1 MSKKVFEHPVA
12 QPGEPTGPSY
22 WRSLEERNKSPEF
35 RTRAEREF
43 VEGASA
49 ITSVE
54 RREFLMLMG
63 ASFGLA
69 GLGLAGCREPR
80 NHTLPYAKQ
89 PENTIPGVA
98 TYYAS
103 SFPGEFANQPIL
115 VETHQHRPTKIEG
128 NPSHRANGG
137 ASSKF
142 AQASVLDMYDPDRAK
157 TSEGP
162 KAQLSV
168 AQVREFVRG
177 LATSAKDNAGA
188 GLAFLARPSTSPT
201 RARLVAGLKAAY
213 PKARWVEY
221 TPVEQNSAERVLGA
235 RALPDYAKARRVLSL
250 DRDFLGAHDTTV
262 EDTRAYSSAR
272 RADTA
277 EQAEKMTRL
286 YVVESTFSLTGAAAD
301 HRLRASSSHISGLAI
316 LFAAEV
322 LAQTG
327 NAAAA
332 SLKGKVSGINV
343 DAKWVTECAADLV
356 LAKGEALIVA
366 GDHLSADAHRAVFLA
381 NQALGAAVKYVAA
394 PAPSSLTI
402 AALAAKPAETLVI
415 LGGNPAYDAPA
426 DVNFGA
432 AIKAAKTVVRLG
444 YHGASFDETSAAV
457 KAAGGTFL
465 ASSHYLESWSDGRT
479 LSGVYVPVQPMI
491 DPLFTTVNELD
502 VLAPFAG
509 SDKDA
514 HALVRE
520 TFNSLSKNASDE
532 AFAAWLAEGVLAG
545 TAFAAAKPAVGAEQ
559 IKAFAAPALSFD
571 SLEVRLVP
579 SVHSGDGQY
588 ANNGWLAE
596 APDPMSKT
604 VWENVILVSPKFA
617 AKLAIEPSEAFIN
630 KIGGEADFL
639 HTGALNRNINQLV
652 DGRLIC
658 RVATLTLGD
667 KTVTGPLFIMPGMAD
682 FTVGLQLGFG
692 RRVGGRV
699 ATRVP
704 ERLAGRTVGNGFD
717 VYPFVS
723 ASDLAVRTGVKLTLT
738 GATVAVGNMQ
748 DHWSMEGRDI
758 IREGNV
764 EDLKNNQNFAKLGI
778 DGHAPA
784 VYGKDGAM
792 APALKAIT
800 TPRGN
805 SAYEHP
811 AHSVAP
817 NVAVWKGHE
826 SEFPALQ
833 QWGMSIDLNTC
844 TGCNA
849 CVTACQSENN
859 IPVVGR
865 EQVLKGRNMHWIRL
879 DRYFFDGR
887 AAAGNAIPE
896 DPQVTFMGVACQHC
910 ETAPCET
917 VCPANA
923 TVHDDQGLNT
933 MAYNRCIG
941 TRYCANNCPYKVRRF
956 NFLDFNKRVDGHY
969 YEGPLGPE
977 KTVKDPADLPQ
988 LQKNPDVSVRMRGVM
1003 EKCTYCVQRIQEAKI
1018 QAKVRARNSADIN
1031 VRDGV
1036 IQVACQQAC
1045 PAGAIEFG
1053 DITDPKSR
1061 VAKAKA
1067 STRSYGALTYLNT
1080 RPRTTYQAKLRNLNL
1095 RMPGAKLVPLSRLEM
1110 AGRESHGAPA
1120 HGAAPHGDPHAKP
1133 AHGAEPHAK

>member
-1 MSKKVFEHPVA
+1 MSKKVFEHPAA
-12 QPGEPTGPSY
+12 QAGEPTGPSY
-22 WRSLEERNKSPEF
+22 WRSLDERNKSPEF

-43 VEGASA
+43 LDGASA
-49 ITSVE
+49 ISSVE

-142 AQASVLDMYDPDRAK
+142 AQASVLDMYDPDRAQA
-157 TSEGP
+157 SLAADGSV
-162 KAQLSV
+162 LSV
-168 AQVREFVRG
+168 AAARDFLRG
-177 LATSAKDNAGA
+177 LAADAKAGAGA

-201 RARLVAGLKAAY
+201 RARLVASLKAAY
-213 PKARWVEY
+213 PQARWVEY
-221 TPVEQNSAERVLGA
+221 TPVAQNRADAVLGA

-277 EQAEKMTRL
+277 AEAEKMTRL
-286 YVVESTFSLTGAAAD
+286 YVVESVFSLTGAAAD
-301 HRLRASSSHISGLAI
+301 HRLRASSSHISGLAL

-322 LAQTG
+322 LAQKG
-327 NAAAA
+327 SADAAA
-332 SLKGKVSGINV
+332 LKSKVSGINV
-343 DAKWVTECAADLV
+343 DAKWVTECVADLV
-356 LAKGEALIVA
+356 KAAKGEALIVA

-381 NQALGAAVKYVAA
+381 NQALGAAVKYVAVPA
-394 PAPSSLTI
+394 PAAPTI
-402 AALAAKPAETLVI
+402 ASLVAQPAQTLVI
-415 LGGNPAYDAPA
+415 LGGNPVYDAPA
-426 DVNFGA
+426 DVNFAA
-432 AIKAAKTVVRLG
+432 AIKAAKKVVRLG
-444 YHGASFDETSAAV
+444 YHGPSFDETSAAV
-457 KAAGGTFL
+457 KAAAGTFL

-479 LSGVYVPVQPMI
+479 VDGTYVPVQPMI
-491 DPLFTTVNELD
+491 DPLFATVTELD

-509 SDKDA
+509 SDKDP

-520 TFNSLSKNASDE
+520 TFNSLSKNVTDE

-545 TAFAAAKPAVGAEQ
+545 SAFAAAKPAVSVGQ
-559 IKAFAAPALSFD
+559 IKAYAAPALSFD
-571 SLEVRLVP
+571 SLEVRLLP
-579 SVHSGDGQY
+579 SVHSGDGLL

-596 APDPMSKT
+596 APDPMTKT

-617 AKLAIEPSEAFIN
+617 AKLAIEPSEMVIN
-630 KIGGEADFL
+630 KI
-639 HTGALNRNINQLV
+639 GALNRNINQLV

-658 RVATLTLGD
+658 RLATVTVGG
-667 KTVTGPLFIMPGMAD
+667 KSVTGPVFIMPGMAD
-682 FTVGLQLGFG
+682 HTIGLQLGFG
-692 RRVGGRV
+692 RRVAGRV
-699 ATRVP
+699 ATRVD
-704 ERLAGRTVGNGFD
+704 ERLAGRVTGNGFD
-717 VYPFVS
+717 VYPLVS
-723 ASDLAVRTGVKLTLT
+723 AAEPAVRTGAKFTLSD
-738 GATVAVGNMQ
+738 ATVAVCNMQ

-764 EDLKNNQNFAKLGI
+764 EDLKKNENFAKLGI

-784 VYGKDGAM
+784 VYGKDGNM
-792 APALKAIT
+792 SPAQKAVT

-811 AHSVAP
+811 NHTVAP
-817 NVAVWKGHE
+817 NVAAWKGHE
-826 SEFPALQ
+826 DKFPQLQ

-896 DPQVTFMGVACQHC
+896 DPQVTFMGVACMHC

-1031 VRDGV
+1031 VRDGA
-1036 IQVACQQAC
+1036 IKVACQQAC

-1053 DITDPKSR
+1053 DITDPKTR

-1067 STRSYGALTYLNT
+1067 STRTYGALTYLNT

-1095 RMPGAKLVPLSRLEM
+1095 RMPGAQLVPLSRLEM
-1110 AGRESHGAPA
+1110 AGREAHGAPHGDAHGAPA
-1120 HGAAPHGDPHAKP
+1120 HGG
-1133 AHGAEPHAK
+1133 AHGAKSHSK

>member
-1 MSKKVFEHPVA
+1 MSKKVFEHPAA
-12 QPGEPTGPSY
+12 QPGDTVY

-43 VEGASA
+43 VDGASA
-49 ITSVE
+49 ITTVE

-80 NHTLPYAKQ
+80 NHTLPYSKQ

-98 TYYAS
+98 TFYAS

-128 NPSHRANGG
+128 NPSHQANGG
-137 ASSKF
+137 ASSKY

-157 TSEGP
+157 TSEG
-162 KAQLSV
+162 ANGTTLSV
-168 AQVREFVRG
+168 AKVRELLDG
-177 LATSAKDNAGA
+177 LAASAKANAGA

-201 RARLVAGLKAAY
+201 RARLVAELKAIY
-213 PKARWVEY
+213 TNARWIEY
-221 TPVEQNSAERVLGA
+221 SPVAQNNAERTLGA

-250 DRDFLGAHDTTV
+250 DHDFLGLGDTTV
-262 EDTRAYSSAR
+262 EDTRSYSKAR
-272 RADTA
+272 RADSATEA
-277 EQAEKMTRL
+277 EQMTRL
-286 YVVESTFSLTGAAAD
+286 YVVESNFTLTGAAAD

-322 LAQTG
+322 LKQTG
-327 NAAAA
+327 SAAAS
-332 SLKGKVSGINV
+332 SLKGKVSGIDV
-343 DAKWVTECAADLV
+343 DAKWVTECIADLV
-356 LAKGEALIVA
+356 QAKGAALMVA
-366 GDHLSADAHRAVFLA
+366 GDHLTADAHRAVFLA
-381 NQALGAAVKYVAA
+381 NQALGAAVRYVAA

-402 AALAAKPAETLVI
+402 AALHAKPADTLVI
-415 LGGNPAYDAPA
+415 LGGNPSYDAPA
-426 DVNFGA
+426 DANFGA
-432 AIKAAKTVVRLG
+432 ALKAAKTVVRLG
-444 YHGASFDETSAAV
+444 YHGASFDETSSATV

-479 LSGVYVPVQPMI
+479 VDGTYVPVQPMI
-491 DPLFTTVNELD
+491 APLFDTLTELD
-502 VLAPFAG
+502 VLAAFVG
-509 SDKDA
+509 SKKDA
-514 HALVRE
+514 HGLVRD
-520 TFNSLSKNASDE
+520 TFNSLARDASDE
-532 AFAAWLAEGVLAG
+532 AFAAWLAEGVLTQSG
-545 TAFAAAKPAVGAEQ
+545 FAAAKPAIGVEQ
-559 IKAFAAPALSFD
+559 IKSVAAPALSFD
-571 SLEVRLVP
+571 ALELRIVP
-579 SVHSGDGQY
+579 SAHSGDGAY

-604 VWENVILVSPKFA
+604 SWENVILVSPKYA
-617 AKLAIEPSEAFIN
+617 AKLDIEPGELLIN
-630 KIGGEADFL
+630 KI
-639 HTGALNRNINQLV
+639 GALNRNINQLV
-652 DGRLIC
+652 DGRLMC
-658 RVATLTLGD
+658 RIAKLTIDG
-667 KTVTGPLFIMPGMAD
+667 TSIQGPVFIMPGLAD
-682 FTVGLQLGFG
+682 YTVGLQLGFG
-692 RRVGGRV
+692 RKVAGRV
-699 ATRVP
+699 ATRVD
-704 ERLAGRTVGNGFD
+704 ERLAGRVTGNGFN
-717 VYPFVS
+717 VYPFVTS
-723 ASDLAVRTGVKLTLT
+723 TSPAYRSGAKLELTDLPR
-738 GATVAVGNMQ
+738 VAVCNMQ

-758 IREGNV
+758 VREGSVQNMKDN
-764 EDLKNNQNFAKLGI
+764 EDFAKLGI

-784 VYGKDGAM
+784 VYGKDGTM
-792 APALKAIT
+792 SPALKAIT

-811 AHSVAP
+811 NHAAAP

-849 CVTACQSENN
+849 CAVACQSENN

-865 EQVLKGRNMHWIRL
+865 DQVLKGRNMQWIRL

-887 AAAGNAIPE
+887 DQAGKAIPE

-956 NFLDFNKRVDGHY
+956 NFLDYNKREAGHY
-969 YEGPLGPE
+969 YEGPLGPA
-977 KTVKDPADLPQ
+977 KLAKDPADLPQ
-988 LQKNPDVSVRMRGVM
+988 MQKNPDVSVRMRGVM

-1018 QAKVRARNSADIN
+1018 HAKVRARNSSEIN
-1031 VRDGV
+1031 VKDGELK
-1036 IQVACQQAC
+1036 VACQQAC
-1045 PAGAIEFG
+1045 PAEAIEFG
-1053 DITDPKSR
+1053 DITDTKSR
-1061 VAKAKA
+1061 VSLAKA
-1067 STRSYGALTYLNT
+1067 SKRTYGALTYLNT

-1095 RMPGAKLVPLSRLEM
+1095 RMPGAILMPLSRKEM
-1110 AGRESHGAPA
+1110 AGREGHS
-1120 HGAAPHGDPHAKP
+1120 AAPHGASHGA
-1133 AHGAEPHAK
+1133 AAHGGESHGAEKHAK

>member
-1 MSKKVFEHPVA
+1 
-12 QPGEPTGPSY
+12 GEPTGPSY
-22 WRSLEERNKSPEF
+22 WRSLDERNKTPEF

-43 VEGASA
+43 VDGAAA
-49 ITSVE
+49 ITTVE
-54 RREFLMLMG
+54 RREFLLLMG

-80 NHTLPYAKQ
+80 NHTLPYSKQ

-103 SFPGEFANQPIL
+103 SFPGESANQALI
-115 VETHQHRPTKIEG
+115 VETHQHRPTKVEG
-128 NPSHRANGG
+128 NPSHVANGT

-142 AQASVLDMYDPDRAK
+142 AQASVLDLYDPERAQASQDA
-157 TSEGP
+157 TG
-162 KAQLSV
+162 AMLSV
-168 AQVREFVRG
+168 AAVRDLLRKLSTE
-177 LATSAKDNAGA
+177 AKANGGA

-201 RARLVAGLKAAY
+201 RARVVAAVKAAL
-213 PKARWVEY
+213 PQARFVEY
-221 TPVEQNSAERVLGA
+221 TPVAQNRADAVLGA
-235 RALPDYAKARRVLSL
+235 RALPDFAKARRILSL
-250 DRDFLGAHDTTV
+250 DADFLGAGDSTI
-262 EDTRAYSSAR
+262 EATRAYSSAR

-277 EQAEKMTRL
+277 AEADAMARL
-286 YVVESTFSLTGAAAD
+286 YVVESTFTLTGAAAD
-301 HRLRASSSHISGLAI
+301 HRLRAASSHISGLAL

-327 NAAAA
+327 KGADA
-332 SLKGKVSGINV
+332 SALRAKVSGLKV
-343 DAKWVTECAADLV
+343 EEKWLKESIADLV
-356 LAKGEALIVA
+356 GAKGKALIVA
-366 GDHLSADAHRAVFLA
+366 GDHLSDDAHRAVALA
-381 NQALGAAVKYVAA
+381 NAALGAAVRYVKVAA
-394 PAPSSLTI
+394 PVAGTI
-402 AALAAKPAETLVI
+402 ADLVSKPASTLVI
-415 LGGNPAYDAPA
+415 LGGNPAYDAPS
-426 DVNFGA
+426 DVDFA
-432 AIKAAKTVVRLG
+432 KAVKAAKQVVRLG
-444 YHGASFDETSAAV
+444 YHGPAYDETSALV
-457 KAAGGTFL
+457 KDAKGTFV
-465 ASSHYLESWSDGRT
+465 AASHYLESWSDGRT
-479 LSGVYVPVQPMI
+479 VDGTYVPVQPMI
-491 DPLFTTVNELD
+491 DPLFPTVTELD

-509 SDKDA
+509 LTQEPY
-514 HALVRE
+514 ALVRE
-520 TFNSLSKNASDE
+520 TFNSLSKDAADT

-545 TAFAAAKPAVGAEQ
+545 TQYPTFSDMLFALPTAAFKAPELSAK
-559 IKAFAAPALSFD
+559 
-571 SLEVRLVP
+571 SLEVRIVP
-579 SVHSGDGQY
+579 SVHAGDGLS

-596 APDPMSKT
+596 APDPLSKT
-604 VWENVILVSPKFA
+604 AWQNVILISPKM
-617 AKLAIEPSEAFIN
+617 AKELDVEPTVALIN
-630 KIGGEADFL
+630 KIGQ
-639 HTGALNRNINQLV
+639 LNRNINELV
-652 DGRLIC
+652 DGRLIAK
-658 RVATLTLGD
+658 VATLTVNG
-667 KTVTGPLFIMPGMAD
+667 VTLKGSLFIMPGMAD
-682 FTVGLQLGFG
+682 YTVGLQLGFG
-692 RRVGGRV
+692 RRVAGRI
-699 ATRVP
+699 ATRVD
-704 ERLAGRTVGNGFD
+704 ERLAGRITGNGFNT
-717 VYPFVS
+717 YPFVS
-723 ASDLAVRTGVKLTLT
+723 ASEPSVRTGVKLTLT
-738 GATVAVGNMQ
+738 GATVAVCNMQ

-764 EDLKNNQNFAKLGI
+764 EDLKKNQNFAKLGI

-784 VYGKDGAM
+784 VYGKDGNM
-792 APALKAIT
+792 APAAKAIT

-811 AHSVAP
+811 AHAVAP

-826 SEFPALQ
+826 DKFPALQ

-1018 QAKVRARNSADIN
+1018 QAKVRARDNSPDIN
-1031 VRDGV
+1031 V
-1036 IQVACQQAC
+1036 
-1045 PAGAIEFG
+1045 
-1053 DITDPKSR
+1053 
-1061 VAKAKA
+1061 
-1067 STRSYGALTYLNT
+1067 
-1080 RPRTTYQAKLRNLNL
+1080 
-1095 RMPGAKLVPLSRLEM
+1095 
-1110 AGRESHGAPA
+1110 
-1120 HGAAPHGDPHAKP
+1120 
-1133 AHGAEPHAK
+1133 

>member
-1 MSKKVFEHPVA
+1 MSKKVFEHPAA
-12 QPGEPTGPSY
+12 QPGEPTGPAY
-22 WRSLEERNKSPEF
+22 WRSLDERNKSPEF

-142 AQASVLDMYDPDRAK
+142 AQASVLDMYDPDRAQA
-157 TSEGP
+157 SVAADGSV
-162 KAQLSV
+162 LSV
-168 AQVREFVRG
+168 AAARSFVRG
-177 LATSAKDNAGA
+177 LAAAAKADAGA

-221 TPVEQNSAERVLGA
+221 TPVAQNRADAVLGA

-250 DRDFLGAHDTTV
+250 DRDFLGAHDSTV

-277 EQAEKMTRL
+277 AEAEKMTRL

-327 NAAAA
+327 SAAAS

-343 DAKWVTECAADLV
+343 DAKWVTECVADLV
-356 LAKGEALIVA
+356 HAKGEALIVA
-366 GDHLSADAHRAVFLA
+366 GDHLSADAQRAVFLA

-394 PAPSSLTI
+394 PAPASLTI

-426 DVNFGA
+426 DVNFAA
-432 AIKAAKTVVRLG
+432 AIKAAKSVVRLG

-465 ASSHYLESWSDGRT
+465 AASHYLESWSDGRT
-479 LSGVYVPVQPMI
+479 LNGVYVPVQPMI
-491 DPLFTTVNELD
+491 DPLFATVTELD

-509 SDKDA
+509 SDKEP

-520 TFNSLSKNASDE
+520 TFNALSKKPSDE

-545 TAFAAAKPAVGAEQ
+545 SAFAAAKPAVGAEQ

-604 VWENVILVSPKFA
+604 VWENVILISPKFA
-617 AKLAIEPSEAFIN
+617 DKLAIEPEAMVIN
-630 KIGGEADFL
+630 KI
-639 HTGALNRNINQLV
+639 GALNRNINQLV

-658 RVATLTLGD
+658 RIATLTLGD

-682 FTVGLQLGFG
+682 HTVGLQLGFG

-704 ERLAGRTVGNGFD
+704 ERLAGRVVGNGFD

-723 ASDLAVRTGVKLTLT
+723 ASEPAVRTGVKLTLT
-738 GATVAVGNMQ
+738 GETVAVGNMQ

-758 IREGNV
+758 LREGNV
-764 EDLKNNQNFAKLGI
+764 EDLKKNADFAKLGI

-784 VYGKDGAM
+784 VYGKDGNM
-792 APALKAIT
+792 SPAGKAIT

-811 AHSVAP
+811 NHTVAP

-826 SEFPALQ
+826 DKFPALQ

-1095 RMPGAKLVPLSRLEM
+1095 RMPGANLIPLSRVEM
-1110 AGRESHGAPA
+1110 DGRASHGAPA
-1120 HGAAPHGDPHAKP
+1120 HGDAHAKP
-1133 AHGAEPHAK
+1133 AHGAEHHAK

>member
-1 MSKKVFEHPVA
+1 MSKKVFEHPA
-12 QPGEPTGPSY
+12 PQPGEPTGPGY
-22 WRSLEERNKSPEF
+22 WRSLDERNKTPEF

-43 VEGASA
+43 VDGAANIS
-49 ITSVE
+49 SVE

-80 NHTLPYAKQ
+80 NHTLPYGKQ
-89 PENTIPGVA
+89 PENTIPGVP
-98 TYYAS
+98 TYYTT
-103 SFPGEFANQPIL
+103 SFPGEFANQPLI

-128 NPSHRANGG
+128 NPSHAANGT

-142 AQASVLDMYDPDRAK
+142 AQASVLDMYDPDRAQVSFGANGA
-157 TSEGP
+157 TLTAAGVRDLLRALSAEA
-162 KAQLSV
+162 KANGG
-168 AQVREFVRG
+168 E
-177 LATSAKDNAGA
+177 

-201 RARLVAGLKAAY
+201 RARLVAAVQAAL

-221 TPVEQNSAERVLGA
+221 TPVAQRGSEAALGV
-235 RALPDYAKARRVLSL
+235 RALPDFAKARRILSL
-250 DRDFLGAHDTTV
+250 DADFLGAGDGSV
-262 EDTRAYSSAR
+262 EETRAYSAGR

-277 EQAEKMTRL
+277 DEAEQMTRL
-286 YVVESTFSLTGAAAD
+286 YVVESTFTITGAAAD
-301 HRLRASSSHISGLAI
+301 HRLRASSSHISALAAR
-316 LFAAEV
+316 FAAEV
-322 LAQTG
+322 LSQLG
-327 NAAAA
+327 KAA
-332 SLKGKVSGINV
+332 SFKLSGLKV
-343 DAKWVTECAADLV
+343 DDEWVKQCVADLV
-356 LAKGEALIVA
+356 SAKGKALIVA
-366 GDHLSADAHRAVFLA
+366 GDHLSADAHRAVALA
-381 NQALGAAVKYVAA
+381 NAALGAAVAYAAIPAA
-394 PAPSSLTI
+394 PTLTI
-402 AALAAKPAETLVI
+402 ADLAAKPASTLVI

-426 DVNFGA
+426 DVKVA
-432 AIKAAKTVVRLG
+432 ALKATSKVVRLG
-444 YHGASFDETSAAV
+444 FHGPSFDETSALAQ
-457 KAAGGTFL
+457 AAGGTFI
-465 ASSHYLESWSDGRT
+465 AASHYLESWSDGRT
-479 LSGVYVPVQPMI
+479 IDGTYVPVQPMI
-491 DPLFTTVNELD
+491 EPLFPSFTELD
-502 VLAPFAG
+502 VLAAFAG
-509 SDKDA
+509 STQEPY
-514 HALVRE
+514 ALVRE
-520 TFNSLSKNASDE
+520 TFATLAKNKSDD

-545 TAFAAAKPAVGAEQ
+545 SAFPTVVDLTLGVPSAAFV
-559 IKAFAAPALSFD
+559 APELSLEK
-571 SLEVRLVP
+571 LEVRLLP
-579 SVHSGDGQY
+579 SAHSGDGLY

-617 AKLAIEPSEAFIN
+617 AKLAIEPDAMFIN
-630 KIGGEADFL
+630 KI
-639 HTGALNRNINQLV
+639 GALNRNINQLV

-658 RVATLTLGD
+658 RVATVTVGG
-667 KTVTGPLFIMPGMAD
+667 KSVTGPVFIMPGMAD
-682 FTVGLQLGFG
+682 HTIGLQLGFG
-692 RRVGGRV
+692 RRVAGRV
-699 ATRVP
+699 ATRVD
-704 ERLAGRTVGNGFD
+704 ERLAGRVTGNGFNA
-717 VYPFVS
+717 YPLVT
-723 ASDLAVRTGVKLTLT
+723 AAEPAVRTGAKFTLSD
-738 GATVAVGNMQ
+738 ATVAVCNMQ

-764 EDLKNNQNFAKLGI
+764 EDLKKNADFAKLGI

-784 VYGKDGAM
+784 VYGKDGNM
-792 APALKAIT
+792 SPAQKAIT

-826 SEFPALQ
+826 DKFPALQ

-1080 RPRTTYQAKLRNLNL
+1080 RPRTTYQAKLRNLNAK
-1095 RMPGAKLVPLSRLEM
+1095 MPGALRLPLSRKEM
-1110 AGRESHGAPA
+1110 AGREGHAPAGHGAV
-1120 HGAAPHGDPHAKP
+1120 HGDEHATPDTHGKP
-1133 AHGAEPHAK
+1133 AHK

>member
-1 MSKKVFEHPVA
+1 MSKKVFEHPAA
-12 QPGEPTGPSY
+12 QPGEPVY

-35 RTRAEREF
+35 LTRAEREF
-43 VEGASA
+43 VDGASG
-49 ITSVE
+49 ISTVE

-89 PENTIPGVA
+89 PENTIPGVPTFYA
-98 TYYAS
+98 T

-128 NPSHRANGG
+128 NPSHHANGG
-137 ASSKF
+137 ASSKC
-142 AQASVLDMYDPDRAK
+142 AQASVLDMYDPDRAQA
-157 TSEGP
+157 SYGAGGEVLAP
-162 KAQLSV
+162 AD
-168 AQVREFVRG
+168 VRAFLAG
-177 LATSAKDNAGA
+177 LAASAKADAGA

-201 RARLVAGLKAAY
+201 RARLVAAIKAAY

-221 TPVEQNSAERVLGA
+221 TPVAQNRAEAVLGA

-250 DRDFLGAHDTTV
+250 DHDFLGTHDTTV

-286 YVVESTFSLTGAAAD
+286 YVVESTFTLTGAAAD
-301 HRLRASSSHISGLAI
+301 HRLRASSSHISALAA

-322 LAQTG
+322 LTQTG
-327 NAAAA
+327 SAAGAA
-332 SLKGKVSGINV
+332 LKAKVSGVQV
-343 DAKWVTECAADLV
+343 DEHWVKECVADLV
-356 LAKGEALIVA
+356 QAKGAALIVA

-381 NQALGAAVKYVAA
+381 NQALGAAVRYVAA
-394 PAPSSLTI
+394 PAP
-402 AALAAKPAETLVI
+402 AALPISALSAKPAETLVI
-415 LGGNPAYDAPA
+415 LGGNPAYDAPS
-426 DVNFGA
+426 D
-432 AIKAAKTVVRLG
+432 IKFVDAVRAAKKVVRLG
-444 YHGASFDETSAAV
+444 YHGASFDETSALTRSV
-457 KAAGGTFL
+457 GGTVL
-465 ASSHYLESWSDGRT
+465 AASHYLESWSDGRT
-479 LSGVYVPVQPMI
+479 VDGTYVPVQPMI
-491 DPLFTTVNELD
+491 DPLFATLGEID

-509 SDKDA
+509 TSKDA

-520 TFNSLSKNASDE
+520 TFNGLSKDASDE
-532 AFAAWLAEGVLAG
+532 AFTAWLAEGVLPRSG
-545 TAFAAAKPAVGAEQ
+545 FAAAKPAIGAEQ
-559 IKAFAAPALSFD
+559 IKAVSAPALSLD
-571 SLEVRLVP
+571 SLELRILP
-579 SVHSGDGQY
+579 SSHAGDGAY

-604 VWENVILVSPKFA
+604 SWENVILVSPKLA
-617 AKLAIEPSEAFIN
+617 AKLAIEPTELLIN
-630 KIGGEADFL
+630 GKLIN
-639 HTGALNRNINQLV
+639 ALNRNINQLV

-658 RVATLTLGD
+658 HVAKLTVDGY
-667 KTVTGPLFIMPGMAD
+667 TVQGPVFIMPGLAD
-682 FTVGLQLGFG
+682 NTVGLQLGFG
-692 RRVGGRV
+692 RTVAGRV
-699 ATRVP
+699 ATRVD
-704 ERLAGRTVGNGFD
+704 ERIAGRVTGNGFD
-717 VYPFVS
+717 VYPFVGS
-723 ASDLAVRTGVKLTLT
+723 ASPAFRVGAKIELTDRTVP
-738 GATVAVGNMQ
+738 VCNMQ

-758 IREGNV
+758 LREGSV
-764 EDLKNNQNFAKLGI
+764 EDLKRNESFAKLGI

-792 APALKAIT
+792 SPALKAIT

-811 AHSVAP
+811 NHAVAP

-865 EQVLKGRNMHWIRL
+865 DQVLKGRNMQWIRM

-887 AAAGNAIPE
+887 DKAGTAIPE

-956 NFLDFNKRVDGHY
+956 NFLDYNKREAGHY
-969 YEGPLGPE
+969 YEGPLGPA
-977 KTVKDPADLPQ
+977 KLPKDPADLPQ

-1018 QAKVRARNSADIN
+1018 HAKVRARNSAEIN
-1031 VRDGV
+1031 VRDGELK
-1036 IQVACQQAC
+1036 VACQQAC

-1061 VAKAKA
+1061 VSKAKA
-1067 STRSYGALTYLNT
+1067 STRTYGALTYLNT

-1095 RMPGAKLVPLSRLEM
+1095 RMPGAILTPLSRKEM
-1110 AGRESHGAPA
+1110 IGREGHHAAPHAGAHGAPA
-1120 HGAAPHGDPHAKP
+1120 HGE
-1133 AHGAEPHAK
+1133 AHGAEHHAQ

>member
-1 MSKKVFEHPVA
+1 MSKKVFEHPAV
-12 QPGEPTGPSY
+12 QPGEPTGPTY
-22 WRSLEERNKSPEF
+22 WRSLDERNKSPEF

-142 AQASVLDMYDPDRAK
+142 AQASVLDMYDPDRAQA
-157 TSEGP
+157 SVAADGSV
-162 KAQLSV
+162 LSV
-168 AQVREFVRG
+168 AAARAFVRG
-177 LATSAKDNAGA
+177 LAATSKADAGA

-221 TPVEQNSAERVLGA
+221 TPVSQDRGHAVLGA

-250 DRDFLGAHDTTV
+250 DRDFLGAHDATI

-277 EQAEKMTRL
+277 EQAAKMTRL

-322 LAQTG
+322 LAKTG
-327 NAAAA
+327 NAAAS

-343 DAKWVTECAADLV
+343 DAKWVTECVTDLFE
-356 LAKGEALIVA
+356 AKGTALIVA
-366 GDHLSADAHRAVFLA
+366 GDHLSADAHRAVYLA

-402 AALAAKPAETLVI
+402 ADLAAKPAATLVI
-415 LGGNPAYDAPA
+415 LGGNPAYDAPV

-432 AIKAAKTVVRLG
+432 AIKAAKSVVRLG
-444 YHGASFDETSAAV
+444 YHAASFDETSSAV

-465 ASSHYLESWSDGRT
+465 AASHYLESWSDGRT
-479 LSGVYVPVQPMI
+479 VSGVYVPVQPMI
-491 DPLFTTVNELD
+491 DPLFATVTELD

-509 SDKDA
+509 SDKDP

-532 AFAAWLAEGVLAG
+532 AFAAWLAEGVLSG
-545 TAFAAAKPAVGAEQ
+545 TAFASANPAVAVEQ

-571 SLEVRLVP
+571 SLEVRLLP

-617 AKLAIEPSEAFIN
+617 AKHAIEPTQALIN
-630 KIGGEADFL
+630 KIGGEKDFL

-658 RVATLTLGD
+658 RIATLTLGN

-682 FTVGLQLGFG
+682 YTVGLQLGFG
-692 RRVGGRV
+692 RRIGGRV

-704 ERLAGRTVGNGFD
+704 ERLAGRVVGNGFD
-717 VYPFVS
+717 AYPFVS
-723 ASDLAVRTGVKLTLT
+723 AAAPAVRTGVKLTLSDD
-738 GATVAVGNMQ
+738 TVAVCNMQ

-764 EDLKNNQNFAKLGI
+764 EDLKKNENFAKLGI

-784 VYGKDGAM
+784 VYGKDGNM
-792 APALKAIT
+792 APAQKAIT

-811 AHSVAP
+811 AHAVAP

-826 SEFPALQ
+826 DKFPALQ

-1018 QAKVRARNSADIN
+1018 QAKVRARDNSPDIN

-1080 RPRTTYQAKLRNLNL
+1080 RPRTTYQAKLRNLNPK
-1095 RMPGAKLVPLSRLEM
+1095 MPGAKLVPLSRLEM
-1110 AGRESHGAPA
+1110 DGRASHGAPS
-1120 HGAAPHGDPHAKP
+1120 HGDAHAKP
-1133 AHGAEPHAK
+1133 THGAEPHAK